1 MKSMSNLNRYLFPF
15 LMFSLML
22 ITLLK
27 YSEIRDSEIRDFKS
41 NSKEHS
47 FVVEGKFVDISA
59 MKADLM
65 NRTHQPVDEELV
77 TDGQYKLTFRCP
89 PEKIGLVFSMLDKF
103 NLKGR
108 ATIQDQ

>member
-1 MKSMSNLNRYLFPF
+1 MSNLKRYLFSS
-15 LMFSLML
+15 LMLALML

-27 YSEIRDSEIRDFKS
+27 YADIRDFKS
-41 NSKEHS
+41 KSKEYS
-47 FVVEGKFVDISA
+47 FVVEGKFVDVSA

-65 NRTHQPVDEELV
+65 NRTHQPVDEEIV

-89 PEKIGLVFSMLDKF
+89 PEKIGFVFSMLDKF

-108 ATIQDQ
+108 STIQDQ

>member
-1 MKSMSNLNRYLFPF
+1 MSNFNRYLFPF
-15 LMFSLML
+15 MMFSLML

-27 YSEIRDSEIRDFKS
+27 YSEIRDFKS

-47 FVVEGKFVDISA
+47 FMVEGKFVDISA

-77 TDGQYKLTFRCP
+77 KDGQYKLTFRCP
-89 PEKIGLVFSMLDKF
+89 PEKIGFVFSMLDKF

-108 ATIQDQ
+108 VAIQDQ